1 MHLMLEPVTQTR
13 PAPLRLRPSV
23 PLLVLAG
30 LFTFFTCIFVIFF
43 HTRYRRLEAEEQAIY
58 GNQRSGGSDDSMASE
73 QTVGT
78 EVLNTS

>member
-1 MHLMLEPVTQTR
+1 MHLMLEPVNQAK
-13 PAPLRLRPSV
+13 PAPLRLCPSV

-58 GNQRSGGSDDSMASE
+58 RNQRSGGSGDLMASE
-73 QTVGT
+73 QTVST
-78 EVLNTS
+78 EVRNAS